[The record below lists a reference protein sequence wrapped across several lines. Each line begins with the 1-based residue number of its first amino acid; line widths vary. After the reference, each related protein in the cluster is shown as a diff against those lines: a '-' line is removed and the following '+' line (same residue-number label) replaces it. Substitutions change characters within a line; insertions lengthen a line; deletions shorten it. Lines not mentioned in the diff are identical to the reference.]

1 MTLII
6 TRLDHLYS
14 KRLAAGAGFDL
25 CGIAPCRHLAENEA
39 LFRAWLAR
47 GRQSSLGYLER
58 NVDKRFDARRLV
70 EGARTAVVCAVSY
83 KNRVGEGYPP
93 GHRTKV
99 ASYACAADYH
109 ATLRTMLGGMLD
121 ALRAAHPGL
130 GGRAFVDTAPLAE
143 KQLAVEAGLGWIG
156 RQSLLVTPQY
166 GSYVVLGELILT
178 EETDRYDAPFEG
190 SRCGTCRSCIDNCP
204 TGAVAPDRTIDT
216 GRCISCRTIEREQPG
231 QTDLHGWIFGC
242 DACQSLCPWNRR
254 APQHRNAAFDAVFD
268 PLAMDAATFET
279 PHPKSRRN
287 AEPAPRS
294 GTKKRVPEIRNPLC
308 GLFHGAGGSLSAALR
323 KTRQAA
329 LFLLRPAGYLV
340 SSANAAFALSTAGPA
355 VTFRKASMA
364 CGFISLAL

>member
-1 MTLII
+1 MI
-6 TRLDHLYS
+6 DHLYI
-14 KRLAAGAGFDL
+14 KRLAAGAGVDL
-25 CGIAPCRHLAENEA
+25 
-39 LFRAWLAR
+39 

-231 QTDLHGWIFGC
+231 QTT
-242 DACQSLCPWNRR
+242 R
-254 APQHRNAAFDAVFD
+254 ARASAPGTA
-268 PLAMDAATFET
+268 
-279 PHPKSRRN
+279 
-287 AEPAPRS
+287 APRS
-294 GTKKRVPEIRNPLC
+294 TATRRSMPCSTRWRWTPRRGSAWMKRRSKP
-308 GLFHGAGGSLSAALR
+308 SAAAR
-323 KTRQAA
+323 R
-329 LFLLRPAGYLV
+329 
-340 SSANAAFALSTAGPA
+340 
-355 VTFRKASMA
+355 
-364 CGFISLAL
+364 

>member
-1 MTLII
+1 M
-6 TRLDHLYS
+6 
-14 KRLAAGAGFDL
+14 
-25 CGIAPCRHLAENEA
+25 
-39 LFRAWLAR
+39 
-47 GRQSSLGYLER
+47 
-58 NVDKRFDARRLV
+58 
-70 EGARTAVVCAVSY
+70 VCAVSY

-254 APQHRNAAFDAVFD
+254 APQHRNAAFDTVFD
-268 PLAMDAATFET
+268 PLAMDAATWLGMDEAAFEALCGRT
-279 PHPKSRRN
+279 PLTRSGLVRIRENTLRN
-287 AEPAPRS
+287 AEPEEPSER
-294 GTKKRVPEIRNPLC
+294 
-308 GLFHGAGGSLSAALR
+308 
-323 KTRQAA
+323 
-329 LFLLRPAGYLV
+329 
-340 SSANAAFALSTAGPA
+340 
-355 VTFRKASMA
+355 
-364 CGFISLAL
+364 